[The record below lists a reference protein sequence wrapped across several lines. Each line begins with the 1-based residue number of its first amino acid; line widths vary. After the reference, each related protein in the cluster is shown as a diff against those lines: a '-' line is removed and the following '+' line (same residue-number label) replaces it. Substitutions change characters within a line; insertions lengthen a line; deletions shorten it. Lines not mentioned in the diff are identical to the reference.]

1 MHRLSSE
8 ATSWGNELCM
18 VAQESYPSPTLRAN
32 RVSENRSATLEEAL
46 QKFSQQ
52 VPAEQL
58 EQLDRYCQL
67 LWDWNSRMNLTRH
80 TDYDL
85 FVSRDLL
92 DTLRLATH
100 LRADTDVLDVGTGGG
115 VPGVLLAILRP
126 DLRVSL
132 AESVGKKAKAV
143 DDIVGQLDLP
153 VPVYA
158 ARAESILDDFR
169 FDTLVARAVGPLWKM
184 MKWFEDHWASI
195 GELLLIKGPGWV
207 DERAEARHRGWTKQV
222 ALRKIDSYPTPGR
235 DQDSVILRL
244 VFSATA
250 ERETLE

>member
-1 MHRLSSE
+1 M
-8 ATSWGNELCM
+8 
-18 VAQESYPSPTLRAN
+18 
-32 RVSENRSATLEEAL
+32 SENPSATLEEAL
-46 QKFSQQ
+46 QKFSLE
-52 VPAEQL
+52 VPADQLQQL
-58 EQLDRYCQL
+58 ERYCQL
-67 LWDWNSRMNLTRH
+67 LWDWNTRLNLTRH
-80 TDYDL
+80 TDFDL

-92 DTLRLATH
+92 DTLQLASH

-115 VPGVLLAILRP
+115 VPGILLAILRP

-132 AESVGKKAKAV
+132 AESVGKKARAV

-158 ARAESILDDFR
+158 ARAENLLEDFR

-195 GELLLIKGPGWV
+195 GELLLIKGPGWI

-222 ALRKIDSYPTPGR
+222 ALRKIASYPTPGR

-244 VFSATA
+244 VYTPHD
-250 ERETLE
+250 EIENLE

>member
-1 MHRLSSE
+1 
-8 ATSWGNELCM
+8 M

-100 LRADTDVLDVGTGGG
+100 LRADTDVLDVGPGGG

-132 AESVGKKAKAV
+132 AESVG
-143 DDIVGQLDLP
+143 
-153 VPVYA
+153 
-158 ARAESILDDFR
+158 
-169 FDTLVARAVGPLWKM
+169 
-184 MKWFEDHWASI
+184 
-195 GELLLIKGPGWV
+195 
-207 DERAEARHRGWTKQV
+207 
-222 ALRKIDSYPTPGR
+222 
-235 DQDSVILRL
+235 
-244 VFSATA
+244 
-250 ERETLE
+250 

>member
-1 MHRLSSE
+1 M
-8 ATSWGNELCM
+8 
-18 VAQESYPSPTLRAN
+18 
-32 RVSENRSATLEEAL
+32 SENPSATLEEAL
-46 QKFSQQ
+46 QKFSLE
-52 VPAEQL
+52 VPTDQLQQL
-58 EQLDRYCQL
+58 ERYCQL
-67 LWDWNSRMNLTRH
+67 LWDWNTRLNLTRH
-80 TDYDL
+80 TDFDL

-92 DTLRLATH
+92 DTLQLASH

-115 VPGVLLAILRP
+115 VPGILLAILRP

-132 AESVGKKAKAV
+132 AESVGKKARAV

-158 ARAESILDDFR
+158 ARAENLLEDFR

-195 GELLLIKGPGWV
+195 GELLLIKGPGWI

-222 ALRKIDSYPTPGR
+222 ALRKIASYPTPGR

-244 VFSATA
+244 VYTPHD
-250 ERETLE
+250 EIENLE

>member
-1 MHRLSSE
+1 M
-8 ATSWGNELCM
+8 
-18 VAQESYPSPTLRAN
+18 LRAN
-32 RVSENRSATLEEAL
+32 IVSENPSATLEEAL
-46 QKFSQQ
+46 RKFSVQ
-52 VPAEQL
+52 VPADQL
-58 EQLDRYCQL
+58 EQLERYCQL
-67 LWDWNSRMNLTRH
+67 LWAWNERLNLTRH

-92 DTLRLATH
+92 DTLRLASH

-143 DDIVGQLDLP
+143 DDIVGQLELP
-153 VPVYA
+153 VPVYE
-158 ARAESILDDFR
+158 ARAENLLEDFR

-195 GELLLIKGPGWV
+195 GELLLIKGPGWI

-244 VFSATA
+244 VYTPHDESEA
-250 ERETLE
+250 LD